1 MSLKDCTPVLEL
13 EKLRVLDLEAPS
25 APGRP
30 AHLAAASGLRRCGD
44 YVYVVGDD
52 ELNLAVFAMSDSNPG
67 KLVRLFEGEVSSDE
81 DRQQKQKPDLEALT
95 LLPPFTRNPHGALL
109 ALGSGTGETR
119 ENGFVWSLDHDGGLI
134 GFPRVVDLSPLYQFQ
149 QQHVADMNIE
159 GIGVSG
165 DRVVLVNRGNS
176 KEGENVAIYLS
187 LEEMIDTLL
196 SDFKCDASELLEVR
210 SYDLGEKDGIP
221 LAFSDVDAL
230 PDGRLVFTATAEG
243 LPGTD
248 RGDEQAG
255 SAIGVLDSD
264 GELAYFQMIDD
275 PAIALEGV
283 DARISDDSIDVLL
296 CQDAD
301 DPDVASP
308 LYRASIPLSG
318 GIEAGTG
325 LVK

>member
-1 MSLKDCTPVLEL
+1 MLEL
-13 EKLRVLDLEAPS
+13 ETLRTLDLEAPS

-30 AHLAAASGLRRCGD
+30 AHLAAASGLRRSGD
-44 YVYVVGDD
+44 FLYVVGDD
-52 ELNLAVFAMSDSNPG
+52 ELNLAVFAMSDPSPG

-81 DRQQKQKPDLEALT
+81 SRQQRQKPDLEAIT
-95 LLPPFTRNPHGALL
+95 LFPPFTRNPYGALL

-119 ENGFVWSLDHDGGLI
+119 ESGFVWSLGPDGELF
-134 GFPRVVDLSPLYQFQ
+134 GFPRIVDLAPLYDFQ

-159 GIGVSG
+159 GVGITG

-176 KEGENVAIYLS
+176 EEGENVAIFLS
-187 LEEMIDTLL
+187 LEEMTEALL
-196 SDFKCDASELLEVR
+196 SDFKLDASELLEVR

-243 LPGTD
+243 IPGTD
-248 RGDEQAG
+248 REDDQAG
-255 SAIGVLDSD
+255 SAIGVLDSG
-264 GELAYFQMIDD
+264 GELAYFEMIDD

-283 DARISDDSIDVLL
+283 DARLSEDSDSIDVLL

-318 GIEAGTG
+318 TVESGSG
-325 LVK
+325 LK

>member
-1 MSLKDCTPVLEL
+1 MLKLET
-13 EKLRVLDLEAPS
+13 LRHLDLEAPS

-30 AHLAAASGLRRCGD
+30 AHLAAASGLRRSQD
-44 YVYVVGDD
+44 YLYVVGDD
-52 ELNLAVFAMSDSNPG
+52 ELNLAVYRMSDSGPG
-67 KLVRLFEGEVSSDE
+67 MLVRLFEGDMSAEE
-81 DRQQKQKPDLEALT
+81 DVQQKRKPDLEALT

-119 ENGFVWSLDHDGGLI
+119 ESGFVWSLGPEGELY
-134 GFPRVVDLSPLYQFQ
+134 GFPRIVDLGPLYDFQ
-149 QQHVADMNIE
+149 QEHVADMNIE
-159 GIGVSG
+159 GVAITGE
-165 DRVVLVNRGNS
+165 RVVLMNRGNS

-187 LEEMIDTLL
+187 LQEMMEALL
-196 SDFKCDASELLEVR
+196 TDFKLDASDLLEVS

-248 RGDEQAG
+248 REDDQAG
-255 SAIGVLDSD
+255 SAIGVIDPH
-264 GELAYFQMIDD
+264 GEVAYLEMIDD
-275 PAIALEGV
+275 PACALEGV
-283 DARISDDSIDVLL
+283 DARISDEDGSIDVLL

-308 LYRASIPLSG
+308 LYRATIPKSG
-318 GIEAGTG
+318 DLEAGTG
-325 LVK
+325 RR

>member
-1 MSLKDCTPVLEL
+1 MLEL
-13 EKLRVLDLEAPS
+13 ETLRTLDLEAPS

-30 AHLAAASGLRRCGD
+30 AHLAAASGLRRSQD
-44 YVYVVGDD
+44 YIYVVGDD
-52 ELNLAVFAMSDSNPG
+52 ELNLAVYAMSDPGPG
-67 KLVRLFEGEVSSDE
+67 KLVRLFEGEMSSDE
-81 DRQQKQKPDLEALT
+81 DVQQKQKPDLEAIT

-119 ENGFVWSLDHDGGLI
+119 ESGFVWSLGPDGELY
-134 GFPRVVDLSPLYQFQ
+134 GFPRLVDLSPLYDFQ

-159 GIGVSG
+159 GVAITG

-187 LEEMIDTLL
+187 LEEMTEALL
-196 SDFKCDASELLEVR
+196 SDFKLDASELLEVQ

-243 LPGTD
+243 IPGTD
-248 RGDEQAG
+248 HEDEDAG
-255 SAIGVLDSD
+255 SAIGVIDQNGEVAYFEMIGDSD
-264 GELAYFQMIDD
+264 
-275 PAIALEGV
+275 IALEGV
-283 DARISDDSIDVLL
+283 DARISDEDDSIDVLL

-301 DPDVASP
+301 DPDIASP
-308 LYRASIPLSG
+308 LYRATIPISG
-318 GIEAGTG
+318 DLEAGTG
-325 LVK
+325 RIQE